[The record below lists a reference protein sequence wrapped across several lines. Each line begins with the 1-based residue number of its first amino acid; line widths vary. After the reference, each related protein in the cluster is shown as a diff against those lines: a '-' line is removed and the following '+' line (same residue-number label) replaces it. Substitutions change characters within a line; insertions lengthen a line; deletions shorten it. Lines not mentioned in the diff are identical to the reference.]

1 MMGNHVAPAL
11 ELDAGL
17 PSPLRSGGV
26 SSSSSPSSP
35 LFVALQSTGVE
46 AEGGSALVV
55 GLVLVTF
62 VVAAVFSAAIAYR
75 LYVGYRG
82 SGDRSM
88 LAIAVGLLL
97 LTTVPTA
104 IRIVVPTALGG
115 YDALRVLA
123 ATSSELLGLLAI
135 LYAVRRP
142 SRTRRRVE
150 RPRAT
155 LLPILAIPLAAVPVA
170 VAVDDVVVL
179 ALAVTPIVGTYVSWL
194 AYRGYRRND
203 SRPMAFLALGI
214 FLLTVLPAIA
224 SLGVGPLLGATDAK
238 ALLAASLSQLGGL
251 VSIHYSLTRA

>member
-1 MMGNHVAPAL
+1 MIGHGFAPLLDVVAPR
-11 ELDAGL
+11 GQY
-17 PSPLRSGGV
+17 V
-26 SSSSSPSSP
+26 
-35 LFVALQSTGVE
+35 VLQSAE

-62 VVAAVFSAAIAYR
+62 VVAAVLSLAIAYR
-75 LYVGYRG
+75 LSVGYRG

-135 LYAVRRP
+135 LYAIRRP
-142 SRTRRRVE
+142 NRTRRRVE
-150 RPRAT
+150 RPRAA
-155 LLPILAIPLAAVPVA
+155 LLPILAIPFA
-170 VAVDDVVVL
+170 VAVEDVVVL
-179 ALAVTPIVGTYVSWL
+179 ALAVTPIVGTYVTWL

-214 FLLTVLPAIA
+214 FLLTVLPTAGL
-224 SLGVGPLLGATDAK
+224 LGVGLLPGATDAM

-251 VSIHYSLTRA
+251 VSVYYSLTRA

>member
-1 MMGNHVAPAL
+1 MIGSELAPSL
-11 ELDAGL
+11 GLDTGR
-17 PSPLRSGGV
+17 PSPLHAGGA
-26 SSSSSPSSP
+26 SSLAP
-35 LFVALQSTGVE
+35 LQSAGVE

-115 YDALRVLA
+115 QDALRVLA
-123 ATSSELLGLLAI
+123 ASSSELVGLLAI

-142 SRTRRRVE
+142 GRTRRRVE

-155 LLPILAIPLAAVPVA
+155 LLSLLAVPLAGLPFA
-170 VAVDDVVVL
+170 VAVDDVVLL
-179 ALAVTPIVGTYVSWL
+179 ALAVTPIVGAYVSWL
-194 AYRGYRRND
+194 AYRGYRRNE

-214 FLLTVLPAIA
+214 FLLTVLPTAGL
-224 SLGVGPLLGATDAK
+224 LGVGLLPGSTDAM

-251 VSIHYSLTRA
+251 VSVYYSLTRA